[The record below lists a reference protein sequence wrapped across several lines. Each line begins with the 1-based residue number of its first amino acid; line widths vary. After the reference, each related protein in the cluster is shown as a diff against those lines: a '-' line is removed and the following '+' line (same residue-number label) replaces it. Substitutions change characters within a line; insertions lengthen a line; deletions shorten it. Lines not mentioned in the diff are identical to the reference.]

1 MSKHTPGPWFVVNVG
16 DDDEPM
22 YSVKAERIRGRG
34 PTHEVALCATGD
46 STQEMETANARLISA
61 APDLKALAV
70 ALDNF
75 WTADFPG
82 GPDAPID
89 ANGHFRLSDDTTA
102 LWRQC
107 RAAIAKA
114 EGRQ

>member
-1 MSKHTPGPWFVVNVG
+1 MSKQWTTGWYLLGSNNGEG
-16 DDDEPM
+16 D
-22 YSVKAERIRGRG
+22 
-34 PTHEVALCATGD
+34 
-46 STQEMETANARLISA
+46 ARLIAA

>member
-1 MSKHTPGPWFVVNVG
+1 MNKHTKGPWDAVRSNPSDG
-16 DDDEPM
+16 YDCWYIANCE
-22 YSVKAERIRGRG
+22 KELA
-34 PTHEVALCATGD
+34 TVAGGAVT
-46 STQEMETANARLISA
+46 SEANARLIAA

-70 ALDNF
+70 ALDNL
-75 WTADFPG
+75 WTAGFPG

>member
-1 MSKHTPGPWFVVNVG
+1 MKKGHAGYAIHDKDGVVCLVTGGNNGEG
-16 DDDEPM
+16 D
-22 YSVKAERIRGRG
+22 
-34 PTHEVALCATGD
+34 
-46 STQEMETANARLISA
+46 ARLIAA

>member
-1 MSKHTPGPWFVVNVG
+1 MSKHTPGPWTFY
-16 DDDEPM
+16 DDRADTIP
-22 YSVKAERIRGRG
+22 RIEVQAMGR
-34 PTHEVALCATGD
+34 TIARTYMKDDQALCD
-46 STQEMETANARLISA
+46 ARLIAA

-89 ANGHFRLSDDTTA
+89 ANGHFRLSDDTIA

>member
-61 APDLKALAV
+61 APDMLEALRN
-70 ALDNF
+70 LR
-75 WTADFPG
+75 
-82 GPDAPID
+82 DAIESD
-89 ANGHFRLSDDTTA
+89 AGMTDDVCDMIA
-102 LWRQC
+102 AQVKS
-107 RAAIAKA
+107 AIAKA
-114 EGRQ
+114 EGRK